1 MMASENLRSFVRQCI
16 PPILLP
22 LVKSS
27 LNRFRK
33 SKGSSQEGTAELDA
47 LQKAFRCLNKDAQD
61 NEVMFREHLNFVIHP
76 DSRVP
81 FEMFCFRSPEMVEE
95 MDAFIAE
102 TKGRHCLLD
111 VGALHGIF
119 SLVFAA
125 MNRERKV
132 VAVEPSPIAFSKLLY
147 NVRKNDLESNI
158 VAHEVALSSTP
169 GKLQMYYQWEHSVA
183 VPLSEPGGSI
193 SVEKIPGD
201 ILCGKMAFK
210 PDVIKIDVEGHELKV
225 INGLIQTIRVMKPL
239 LFLELHPEM
248 IRRENDHLS
257 DLVTLFEN
265 AGYRGK
271 KLNGQAIKLGE
282 LRDLHAITRI
292 ILEPHRV

>member
-1 MMASENLRSFVRQCI
+1 MRQCI
-16 PPILLP
+16 PPIFLP

-33 SKGSSQEGTAELDA
+33 SKGSSQEGIAELDG
-47 LQKAFRCLNKDAQD
+47 LQKAFRCLNKGTQD
-61 NEVMFREHLNFVIHP
+61 NELMLREGLNLFIHP

-95 MDAFIAE
+95 MNAFIAE
-102 TKGRHCLLD
+102 TKGKHCLLD

-125 MNRERKV
+125 IDRERKV
-132 VAVEPSPIAFSKLLY
+132 VAVEPSPIAFAKLLY
-147 NVRKNDLESNI
+147 NVRKNGLESNI
-158 VAHEVALSSTP
+158 AAHEVALSSTS
-169 GKLQMYYQWEHSVA
+169 GRLQMYYQWEHSVA

-201 ILCGKMAFK
+201 VLCNKLAFK
-210 PDVIKIDVEGHELKV
+210 PDVIKIDVEGHELKA
-225 INGLIQTIRVMKPL
+225 INGLIQTIKATKPL
-239 LFLELHPEM
+239 LFVELHPEM
-248 IRRENDHLS
+248 IRREEDNIS
-257 DLVTLFEN
+257 DLWTFFEN
-265 AGYRGK
+265 EGYRG
-271 KLNGQAIKLGE
+271 KLNGQAISLAK

-292 ILEPHRV
+292 IFEPLRV